1 MVEIGKS
8 SFIEIPVMFIGGQ
21 ACHSKYYATQ
31 QTGIYGEYPM
41 DNNVHLG
48 YGILNETKAEVNK
61 QVSAVRM

>member
-1 MVEIGKS
+1 
-8 SFIEIPVMFIGGQ
+8 MFIGGQ